1 LCRTQEL
8 RYRKTEGDE
17 VEDLERLL
25 RAVQEKYPDVRAVC
39 SGAIASN
46 YQRLRVENV
55 CSRLGLVSLAYLWKQ
70 DQAHLLQQMVI
81 NSKTFFFFSFLFFI

>member
-25 RAVQEKYPDVRAVC
+25 RAVQEKYPDVRVLC

-46 YQRLRVENV
+46 YQ
-55 CSRLGLVSLAYLWKQ
+55 
-70 DQAHLLQQMVI
+70 HL
-81 NSKTFFFFSFLFFI
+81 